1 MSLTSGTR
9 LGAYQITGL
18 IGVGGMGEVYRASD
32 TKLGREVAIKTL
44 PSELAKDPDRL
55 ARFQR
60 EAKLLAAL
68 NHAHIAAIYG
78 LHEHEGMQFLAMEL
92 VEGETLERKLKDARM
107 PVEEALQ
114 LALQIAEALEAAHE
128 KGVMH
133 RDLKPANIM
142 VSGNGQV
149 KVLDFGLA
157 KAFTADPKQTAV
169 GHSPA
174 LSLAMTQQGLV
185 LGTAGYMSPE
195 QASGQATDQRADI
208 WAFGVVLYEMLAGS
222 PLFSGESVP
231 HILADV
237 LKTEPDW
244 SRLPTNLH
252 PRLKLLLERCLKKKV
267 RDRYHSMADVRVDIE
282 DVLRDPQGVAAAATA
297 QPSSRRVLPFV
308 AAALVVG
315 GALVGLVGWSL
326 WPPAVPRPVN
336 RFDWAFP
343 PNQAF
348 LIRNAG
354 YSVAALSP
362 DGRYF
367 AYGTPQGL
375 YVRAMSELEARVIP
389 GTEKDGAG
397 EPFFSPDSQS
407 VAYFARGQLK
417 RVGLGGGAPVVVA
430 DGLARLSFGASW
442 GPDGTILFGQPD
454 GIFRVSANGGKP
466 EPLIRAKDELLSGPA
481 LLPDKD
487 SVLFSRAL
495 GRDPTTSRKAQV
507 VVQTLS
513 TGKRTTL
520 VDSGFS
526 ARYVPTGH
534 LIYAAADGLFAIA
547 FDASRLAVSGSAVS
561 VAQGILRA
569 QFGIPAANYGV
580 SADGTLVYVSA
591 SSPAAAERYMP
602 VWVDRQGREE
612 PLGLEPCYCIGPTVS
627 PDGTRVALSVIT
639 ADRQN
644 ADIRV
649 WSLAQRTLQRLPPES
664 GLQEGPLWTPDSVQI
679 AYASTAEG
687 GGIFLR
693 HADGTGAP
701 ERLVQGFGLVAWG
714 WSADG
719 DLIFNS
725 DRLGATAS
733 VGVLAVAGDRRP
745 KTLLATNFRSL
756 DGALSPDGRWLAY
769 ESDESGHYEIYV
781 RPYPD
786 VEAHQW
792 VISSGGGEEPKWAPD
807 GRTLFFR
814 SAKSLMAA
822 VVETAHGFSFRAPE
836 PVLDIT
842 GYEFFRGPP
851 RTYDVSPDGRRFLLV
866 KPVTGTAA
874 DSVAQPL
881 QIVIVQNWTE
891 ELKRRVP
898 KK

>member
-1 MSLTSGTR
+1 MR
-9 LGAYQITGL
+9 LGSYQITGL
-18 IGVGGMGEVYRASD
+18 IGVGGMGEVYRATD

-55 ARFQR
+55 ARFER

-68 NHAHIAAIYG
+68 NHAHIASVYS
-78 LHEHEGMQFLAMEL
+78 LDEHDGTLYLAMEL
-92 VEGETLERKLKDARM
+92 VDGVTLEHKLALGR
-107 PVEEALQ
+107 VSIEEALQ

-142 VSGNGQV
+142 VSGDGKV

-157 KAFTADPKQTAV
+157 KAFSADPKQTAL

-208 WAFGVVLYEMLAGS
+208 WALGVVLYEMLAGQ
-222 PLFSGESVP
+222 PVFTGESVP

-252 PRLKLLLERCLKKKV
+252 PRLKLLLERCLEKKP
-267 RDRYHSMADVRVDIE
+267 RNRCHSIADVRVDIE
-282 DVLRDPQGVAAAATA
+282 KVLSDPEGVAAAATA
-297 QPSSRRVLPFV
+297 LPSSRRVLPLV
-308 AAALVVG
+308 AVALVVG
-315 GALVGLVGWSL
+315 VALVGAVAWSL
-326 WPPAVPRPVN
+326 WPAAVRRPVN

-343 PNQAF
+343 PNQSAGF
-348 LIRNAG
+348 LGQASTLI
-354 YSVAALSP
+354 ALSP
-362 DGRYF
+362 DGREFVYS
-367 AYGTPQGL
+367 TPQGL
-375 YVRAMSELEARVIP
+375 YVRAMNELEARVIP
-389 GTEKDGAG
+389 GTEKEDTHA
-397 EPFFSPDSQS
+397 PFFSPDSQS
-407 VAYFARGQLK
+407 VAYFTLGQLK
-417 RVGLGGGAPVVVA
+417 RIGLGGGAPSVVA
-430 DGLARLSFGASW
+430 SGLAFSTGASW
-442 GPDGTILFGQPD
+442 GLDGTILFGQLD

-466 EPLIRAKDELLSGPA
+466 ELVIPAKDEVLSTPEM
-481 LLPDKD
+481 LPDKD
-487 SVLFSRAL
+487 SVLFSRVL
-495 GRDPTTSRKAQV
+495 GPDFAASRKAQV

-520 VDSGFS
+520 VDGGTD
-526 ARYVPTGH
+526 ARYLPTGH
-534 LIYAAADGLFAIA
+534 LIYAVADGLFAIA
-547 FDASRLAVSGSAVS
+547 FDASRLAVSRGAVP
-561 VAQGILRA
+561 VVQGVLRPL
-569 QFGIPAANYGV
+569 FGAPAANYGV

-591 SSPAAAERYMP
+591 PPGNQAGLLRF
-602 VWVDRQGREE
+602 VWVDREGHEE
-612 PLGLEPCYCIGPTVS
+612 PLGLEPCICVGPTLS
-627 PDGTRVALSVIT
+627 PDGTRVALQVVT
-639 ADRQN
+639 GDRQN
-644 ADIRV
+644 AEIWV
-649 WSLAQRTLQRLPPES
+649 WSLAKRTLQRLPAE
-664 GLQEGPLWTPDSVQI
+664 GRLQEGPLWTPDSAQI
-679 AYASTAEG
+679 AYSALG

-701 ERLVQGFGLVAWG
+701 EPLVQGVALVAWG

-725 DRLGATAS
+725 DRVGANGS
-733 VGVLAVAGDRRP
+733 IGVLAVGGDRRP
-745 KTLLATNFRSL
+745 KTLLAKNFGSV

-769 ESDESGHYEIYV
+769 ESDEPGHYEIYV

-786 VEAHQW
+786 VEAQQW

-822 VVETAHGFSFRAPE
+822 AVETGPRFSFRAPE
-836 PVLDIT
+836 AVLDIR
-842 GYEFFRGPP
+842 GYEFRRGPP
-851 RTYDVSPDGRRFLLV
+851 RTYDVSPDGQRFLLA
-866 KPVTGTAA
+866 KPVAGADA

-881 QIVIVQNWTE
+881 RTVIVQNWTE
-891 ELKRRVP
+891 ELKRLVP
-898 KK
+898 RT